1 MHRALPGGPP
11 RGENAD
17 RREALLGAL
26 AKAAAR
32 VKRRVEAVRGDL
44 ARAEIATTKAE
55 HARLFVVEAARA
67 PRGAD
72 ELVAADWS
80 TGHAVEVKLALDSA
94 RGAREQLEA
103 MFKLAH
109 RLKDGTPM
117 ARSRLDEAERL
128 HGKLTELLTEL
139 CATLAADPAADLGA
153 MEERARQAA
162 PRDFKLARQ
171 APPGA
176 SRPRRDQPRP
186 PYRAFLG
193 SSGARILVG
202 RGAAHNDALTLHV
215 ARPRDLWLHAKGRA
229 GAHVVVPLEKGRSC
243 APDVLVEAAHLAVH
257 FSEAREERLVE
268 VQYTPRR
275 YVRKPRRS
283 APGLVVLDREKVIV
297 LRREDATLRG
307 LLAREVTE

>member
-1 MHRALPGGPP
+1 MHRGLPGGPP
-11 RGENAD
+11 RGESED

-32 VKRRVEAVRGDL
+32 VRRRVEAVRGDL
-44 ARAEIATTKAE
+44 ARAEAATATAQ
-55 HARLFVVEAARA
+55 HARLFVAEAARA

-72 ELVAADWS
+72 RLVAADWS
-80 TGHAVEVKLALDSA
+80 TGRAVEVTLPLDSA
-94 RGAREQLEA
+94 QSAREQIEA

-109 RLKDGTPM
+109 RLKNGTPT
-117 ARSRLDEAERL
+117 ARARLDEAERL
-128 HGKLTELLTEL
+128 HHKLTELA
-139 CATLAADPAADLGA
+139 ATLASDPEADLRA
-153 MEERARQAA
+153 MEELARRTA
-162 PRDFKLARQ
+162 PRDFKLARA

-176 SRPRRDQPRP
+176 SRSRRDLPRP

-193 SSGARILVG
+193 ASGARILVG

-229 GAHVVVPLEKGRSC
+229 GAHVVVPLDKGSSC
-243 APDVLVEAAHLAVH
+243 APDVLVEAAHLAAH
-257 FSEAREERLVE
+257 FSDAREERLVE

-297 LRREDATLRG
+297 LRREDATLQG